1 MSVECPERKPLSV
14 PAFDLP
20 TSNFL
25 GTETRQALNDYAQ
38 DLIALNQQTTESCP
52 SMEAASIE
60 SPQKCAHIHTH
71 AHDLERAHGIEKTQI
86 IENKHPSKFWDQI
99 SKNTGSRKTPFAISI
114 N

>member
-1 MSVECPERKPLSV
+1 MIKPLSV

-60 SPQKCAHIHTH
+60 SMPAIRQQQAEAFYTSAIYKKLT
-71 AHDLERAHGIEKTQI
+71 DRYQVNVKPET
-86 IENKHPSKFWDQI
+86 
-99 SKNTGSRKTPFAISI
+99 FAS
-114 N
+114 